1 MKEYVRIVVE
11 LEPAEEEAF
20 DLVLDTLE
28 RMIYIYEEKQIDEIF
43 LVDDLNQREIT
54 VIDGLPQR
62 AIQAL
67 EEILGTWA

>member
-1 MKEYVRIVVE
+1 MKETVRIAVE

-28 RMIYIYEEKQIDEIF
+28 KMSYIYEERNTEEII
-43 LVDDLNQREIT
+43 LNTRQGGEVKI
-54 VIDGLPQR
+54 IEGLTQR

-67 EEILGTWA
+67 EEILGMWS